1 MAAAAMM
8 TGREM
13 RLDRVTFKALRED
26 GIAGKRSFGMMRGH
40 GEVVLRSSGKLSL
53 TSWCSWHDSVIGLMG
68 NRC

>member
-26 GIAGKRSFGMMRGH
+26 GIAGNEIIRDDEGTWRGRT
-40 GEVVLRSSGKLSL
+40 EVLGKIVPDL
-53 TSWCSWHDSVIGLMG
+53 VV
-68 NRC
+68 